1 MVTVAFGDLN
11 RPAGHDDGGAVFML
25 RPAVPQRMCRRSAGY
40 LSCVT
45 SLLPY
50 LIALGFAPVG
60 AMLLLTIVTRREN
73 SSPKR

>member
-1 MVTVAFGDLN
+1 
-11 RPAGHDDGGAVFML
+11 ML

-60 AMLLLTIVTRREN
+60 AMLLLAIVTRREN